1 MSDIVADVL
10 ILLGVLLVVLGGVAV
25 LRLPDVLSRANA
37 ATKAAGLG
45 LASILA
51 GAAVAI
57 GTREAYV
64 KLGLA
69 IVVQFC
75 TAPVAG
81 HVLGRA
87 AYRSSPE
94 ELSAHLVTDDLAGS
108 EVTRSSA
115 GGGDQGRR

>member
-10 ILLGVLLVVLGGVAV
+10 ILVGVLLVVLGGVAV

-45 LASILA
+45 LASVLA

-87 AYRSSPE
+87 AYRSSPK
-94 ELSAHLVTDDLAGS
+94 ELRTHLIADDLADS
-108 EVTRSSA
+108 EVI
-115 GGGDQGRR
+115 GRAADDGTADGR

>member
-1 MSDIVADVL
+1 MTRILGDGF
-10 ILLGVLLVVLGGVAV
+10 ILLGVLLVVLAGVAV
-25 LRLPDVLSRANA
+25 LRLPDVLARANA

-45 LASILA
+45 LAAILA
-51 GAAVAI
+51 GAAIDI
-57 GTREAYV
+57 GTTEAYV

-69 IVVQFC
+69 IVVQFV

-94 ELSAHLVTDDLAGS
+94 ELSPTLVADDLAEGVPPPAEHTGPS
-108 EVTRSSA
+108 H
-115 GGGDQGRR
+115 G